1 MHAYAS
7 KGTTYLAC
15 LYLLSWDENNFT
27 LQRTYGEED
36 KKGIE
41 ILC

>member
-1 MHAYAS
+1 MHAYAR

-15 LYLLSWDENNFT
+15 LYLLSWDENIFT
-27 LQRTYGEED
+27 VQRTYGEED